1 MGDFWNPY
9 LSPAASQRRTIGIGS
24 VTSVLVLWS
33 VLAATGLVSP
43 SRLPAPWDV
52 VRALGYLT
60 WYEGESMLLTA
71 TLWSVGRLVV
81 AGMLV
86 IAIGI
91 PVGIVMGASP
101 RINAAISPLVDP
113 FRSAPIV
120 ALLPILV
127 MWLGIGEAMKI
138 AFLFSGAVVYLIPMV
153 RDAIQSVPQ
162 NYWISARDLGA
173 TPLGMH
179 PEGGYPDG
187 DAADCGCDYR
197 CLLGHVDLYNGCG
210 ICERQGRARPVD
222 PECPPFQRLG
232 SGLCRDHRHCG
243 PGAAYLSTDGLDQAP
258 TLSLGDPAMSAP
270 SETVPPNG
278 TKPAILLE
286 LKDIIQ
292 EYQTP
297 GGDVTRVVDGISLV
311 FDRPGINMLLGPS
324 GCGKSTILHM
334 MGGVRP
340 MNARTPTSGK
350 ILIDGIECDDAHD
363 DSVMVFQ
370 RYANRPDLTVFDNVA
385 FPFRLNLWKKRVTE
399 SEWRRRVSGI
409 LESVGL
415 SDKKSLHPSQLS
427 GGQNQRVALAR
438 ALVLRPRILLMDEP
452 FGALDA
458 QTREEMQLLLIDLY
472 RDWPCLVVFVTHD
485 VTEALVLGDR
495 VIVLSTQPARVAD
508 DFPIVTP
515 RPRSSAWR
523 RSEEAVQ
530 LEKRILEQLHK
541 VNPGKGSVRVTV

>member
-52 VRALGYLT
+52 VRALGYLS

-173 TPLGMH
+173 TPWECIRKAVIPMAMPRIADAIIVAFSVMWTYITVAEYVNAKVGLGQ
-179 PEGGYPDG
+179 
-187 DAADCGCDYR
+187 
-197 CLLGHVDLYNGCG
+197 L
-210 ICERQGRARPVD
+210 
-222 PECPPFQRLG
+222 
-232 SGLCRDHRHCG
+232 
-243 PGAAYLSTDGLDQAP
+243 
-258 TLSLGDPAMSAP
+258 
-270 SETVPPNG
+270 
-278 TKPAILLE
+278 
-286 LKDIIQ
+286 IQ
-292 EYQTP
+292 
-297 GGDVTRVVDGISLV
+297 
-311 FDRPGINMLLGPS
+311 
-324 GCGKSTILHM
+324 
-334 MGGVRP
+334 
-340 MNARTPTSGK
+340 NARRFSAW
-350 ILIDGIECDDAHD
+350 DQVFAGII
-363 DSVMVFQ
+363 V
-370 RYANRPDLTVFDNVA
+370 
-385 FPFRLNLWKKRVTE
+385 
-399 SEWRRRVSGI
+399 I
-409 LESVGL
+409 
-415 SDKKSLHPSQLS
+415 
-427 GGQNQRVALAR
+427 VALA
-438 ALVLRPRILLMDEP
+438 LLT
-452 FGALDA
+452 F
-458 QTREEMQLLLIDLY
+458 QLMVWIKRRLY
-472 RDWPCLVVFVTHD
+472 PW
-485 VTEALVLGDR
+485 E
-495 VIVLSTQPARVAD
+495 TQ
-508 DFPIVTP
+508 
-515 RPRSSAWR
+515 
-523 RSEEAVQ
+523 Q
-530 LEKRILEQLHK
+530 
-541 VNPGKGSVRVTV
+541 